1 MNMYAESGKNGSLA
15 ARMGLYWSLIKS
27 PQTGLLLLTGLVG
40 FISAG
45 RSLQGRGW
53 LLLGAAGSLFLT
65 ISGSTILN
73 MWYDR
78 DIDALM
84 ERTCWR
90 PLPAGR
96 IGADEALALGLVLT
110 LTGAL
115 WALALDPL
123 FGLIVSAG
131 VFFDVLVYTMWLK
144 RRTPWSIV
152 WGGIA
157 GGMPLLAGRAL
168 AMGRVD
174 WIGLTLTAAILFW
187 IPTHMLTFGMRYL
200 ADYAQAGVPTVP
212 AAYGFRRTRIIIAFS
227 SMAAA
232 LAMALAAAGI
242 GLSAGGWAAL
252 FVLSAALFVLATMSM
267 VRPSPRLNFGLFKY
281 ASLYMMCAMLIIMA
295 AAL

>member
-1 MNMYAESGKNGSLA
+1 MNMCVEQGRNRLLA
-15 ARMGLYWSLIKS
+15 DRIGLYWSLIKS
-27 PQTGLLLLTGLVG
+27 PQTG
-40 FISAG
+40 
-45 RSLQGRGW
+45 

-84 ERTCWR
+84 KRTCWR

-96 IGADEALALGLVLT
+96 IGPGEALALGLVLT
-110 LTGAL
+110 GAGAA
-115 WALALDPL
+115 WALAMDPL
-123 FGLIVSAG
+123 FGLLVSAG
-131 VFFDVLVYTMWLK
+131 VFFDVLLYTMWLK

-152 WGGIA
+152 WGGLA

-200 ADYAQAGVPTVP
+200 DDYAQAGVPTAPGV
-212 AAYGFRRTRIIIAFS
+212 YGFRTARIIIALS
-227 SMAAA
+227 SIAAA
-232 LAMALAAAGI
+232 VAMALAAAGV

-252 FVLSAALFVLATMSM
+252 LVISTALFVLATMSV

-281 ASLYMMCAMLIIMA
+281 ASLYMMCAMLILMMG
-295 AAL
+295 AL

>member
-1 MNMYAESGKNGSLA
+1 MNMCVERGRNRSLA
-15 ARMGLYWSLIKS
+15 DRIGLYWSLIKS

-45 RSLQGRGW
+45 LPLQGQGW

-84 ERTCWR
+84 KRTCWR

-96 IGADEALALGLVLT
+96 IGPGEALALGLILT
-110 LTGAL
+110 GTGAL
-115 WALALDPL
+115 WALILDPL
-123 FGLIVSAG
+123 FALLVSAG
-131 VFFDVLVYTMWLK
+131 VFFDVLVYTLWLK

-152 WGGIA
+152 WGGLA

-168 AMGRVD
+168 ALGRVD
-174 WIGLTLTAAILFW
+174 WIGLTLVAAILFW

-212 AAYGFRRTRIIIAFS
+212 AAYGFRATRIIIALS

-232 LAMALAAAGI
+232 GAMALAAAGI
-242 GLSAGGWAAL
+242 DLSAGGWAAL
-252 FVLSAALFVLATMSM
+252 LVISAALFVLAAMSM

-281 ASLYMMCAMLIIMA
+281 ASLYMMCAMLILMMGA
-295 AAL
+295 M